1 VVVEQNEPLQ
11 KSVAP
16 VGMVETGR
24 VMELQIN
31 KTTVSD
37 QPKAL
42 KKYADYPKENG
53 FVMSQLQDSS
63 DRRSIY
69 EITILPDSE
78 YAQFTIVDNKELHEY
93 AIQNRERL
101 LKDACDFEVSS
112 SQHTKIEVLRP
123 GKLHKSGNTW
133 QIRHKAQ
140 IKFV

>member
-1 VVVEQNEPLQ
+1 
-11 KSVAP
+11 
-16 VGMVETGR
+16 
-24 VMELQIN
+24 
-31 KTTVSD
+31 
-37 QPKAL
+37 
-42 KKYADYPKENG
+42 
-53 FVMSQLQDSS
+53 MSQLQDSS

-69 EITILPDSE
+69 EITIPPDSD

-123 GKLHKSGNTW
+123 GKLQKNGNIW

>member
-1 VVVEQNEPLQ
+1 MQKAVVP
-11 KSVAP
+11 AA
-16 VGMVETGR
+16 GVETGE
-24 VMELQIN
+24 VVELQVN
-31 KTTVSD
+31 RPVVSD
-37 QPKAL
+37 TPKIS

-53 FVMSQLQDSS
+53 FVISQLQDSS

-69 EITILPDSE
+69 EITIPPDSD
-78 YAQFTIVDNKELHEY
+78 YAQFSIVDNKELHEY

-123 GKLHKSGNTW
+123 GKLQKNGNTW

>member
-1 VVVEQNEPLQ
+1 MVEPGKVVELQ
-11 KSVAP
+11 V
-16 VGMVETGR
+16 
-24 VMELQIN
+24 N
-31 KTTVSD
+31 KHTISD
-37 QPKAL
+37 APKAS

-53 FVMSQLQDSS
+53 FIMSQLQDSS

-69 EITILPDSE
+69 EITIEPDND

-123 GKLHKSGNTW
+123 GKLQKNGNTW